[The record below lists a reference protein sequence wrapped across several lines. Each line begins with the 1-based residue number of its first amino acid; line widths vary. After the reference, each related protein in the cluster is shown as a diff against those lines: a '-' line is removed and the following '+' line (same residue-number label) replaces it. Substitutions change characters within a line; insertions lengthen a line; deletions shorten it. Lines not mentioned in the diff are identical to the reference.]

1 MRREYAGVKISSGMA
16 AMFGII
22 ALCLV
27 VAAAHGAEVIYRSP
41 LAMVADRDG
50 RMLYVAEYT
59 ANSVAVVDTTKGAV
73 ARRIALPEA
82 PGGLALSPDGKTLYV
97 TNAAPAGLVRC
108 INTVTGEEQASVS
121 VGHTPMAVALHPDG
135 SPLYVGNRFN
145 NDISVVDV
153 ATRKEMTR
161 IPAVREPVALAL
173 TADGA
178 LLFVA
183 NLLPDGPADGAYT
196 AATVSI
202 IATASNSVAATVPLP
217 NGSTGVRGICV
228 SPDGRHA
235 YATHILARYQ
245 LPTTQLERG
254 WMNTN
259 ALSIINAETKTYV
272 NTVLLDDVD
281 AGAPNPWGIAC
292 TPDGRF
298 LCVTHAGTHEISI
311 IDRVALHEKLDR
323 VAAGERVS
331 EVSKSPDDVPNDLSF
346 LVNIRRRIR
355 LAGNGPRSLVLT
367 GNVAYA
373 GEYFTDSIGV
383 LELPLEG
390 RPKIRSIALANDT
403 PMTQERDGA
412 RFFNDAALCFQQ
424 WQSCTSCHPD
434 DRVDALNWD
443 LLNDGI
449 GNPKNTKSMLLS
461 HETPPAMSMGVRD
474 TAETAVRAGIRHIQ
488 FAVRPESDADA
499 IDAYLKSLR
508 PVPSP
513 YLQNGEL
520 SPAAM
525 RGKAIF
531 ERAGCAECHP
541 APLYTNLQH
550 YDVGTG
556 SGLDAGKAFDTPTLV
571 EVWRTAPYLHDGRAA
586 TMLDVFKKHNNDDKH
601 GNTSGLTDEEL
612 ADLVEFVL
620 SL

>member
-1 MRREYAGVKISSGMA
+1 MRRECAGVKISRGTA
-16 AMFGII
+16 ATFGII
-22 ALCLV
+22 ALCCL
-27 VAAAHGAEVIYRSP
+27 AAAAQGAEVSYRSP
-41 LAMVADRDG
+41 LAMVADRDA
-50 RMLYVAEYT
+50 RTLYVAEYT
-59 ANSVAVVDTTKGAV
+59 ADSIAVVDPAKGIV

-97 TNAAPAGLVRC
+97 TNAAPAGLVRF
-108 INTVTGEEQASVS
+108 INTATGEEQAAVS

-135 SPLYVGNRFN
+135 SALYVGNRFN

-153 ATRKEMTR
+153 ATRQESAR

-173 TADGA
+173 TPDGA

-202 IATASNSVAATVPLP
+202 IATASNSVAAMVPLP

-228 SPDGRHA
+228 SPDGRYA

-259 ALSIINAETKTYV
+259 AVSIINAATKTHV

-281 AGAPNPWGIAC
+281 AGAANPWAVAC
-292 TPDGRF
+292 TPDGQT
-298 LCVTHAGTHEISI
+298 LCLTHAGTHEISL
-311 IDRVALHEKLDR
+311 IDRAALHEKLDR

-331 EVSKSPDDVPNDLSF
+331 EVSRSAADVPNDLSF
-346 LVNIRRRIR
+346 LVDIRRRIR
-355 LAGNGPRSLVLT
+355 LVGNGPRNLVLT
-367 GNVAYA
+367 ADAAYA
-373 GEYFTDSIGV
+373 GEYFTDSISV
-383 LELPLEG
+383 LELPVGG
-390 RPKIRSIALANDT
+390 RPQIRSIALVGDT
-403 PMTQERDGA
+403 PMTQERNGA

-424 WQSCTSCHPD
+424 WQSCASCHPD

-449 GNPKNTKSMLLS
+449 GNPKNTRSMLLA
-461 HETPPAMSMGVRD
+461 HETPPAMSLGVRD

-488 FAVRPESDADA
+488 FAVRPESDAEA
-499 IDAYLKSLR
+499 IDAYLKSLK

-513 YLQNGEL
+513 YLQNGAL
-520 SPAAM
+520 SAAAQ
-525 RGKAIF
+525 RGKIIF

-541 APLYTNLQH
+541 APLYTDLQH
-550 YDVGTG
+550 YDIGTG
-556 SGLDAGKAFDTPTLV
+556 TGMDTGQSFDTPTLV

-586 TMLDVFKKHNNDDKH
+586 TMLDVFKKHNPKNRH
-601 GNTSGLTDEEL
+601 GNTSNLTDEEL